1 MIDYFHDIS
10 DLSKVQLQDI
20 VSNKVPN
27 ISLKDK
33 NIGCLY
39 EKPST
44 RTRLSFAVGINN
56 LKGRVVDLKFDELNF
71 SRDESIEDT
80 FRAMGC
86 YLDGLVFRTT
96 SHKKLLMG

>member
-33 NIGCLY
+33 NIGL
-39 EKPST
+39 P
-44 RTRLSFAVGINN
+44 L
-56 LKGRVVDLKFDELNF
+56 
-71 SRDESIEDT
+71 
-80 FRAMGC
+80 
-86 YLDGLVFRTT
+86 
-96 SHKKLLMG
+96 